1 MVDAFDT
8 KDPWADE
15 PVIRQL
21 WWSERKQWCAHL
33 LRLSPQDRRHRF
45 AGEVSDAFIQ
55 RYCDAADPFVV
66 IVFGAFVDGEL
77 RAVGE
82 FALLDRACPRRRRA
96 ELAFSVEAGWQGQG
110 LGTAL
115 FRRLVI
121 HAQNRSVAHVYI
133 VTEPGNSRMH
143 RIASKFGMT
152 LSSSDEDVARRM
164 ELHGPSYC
172 TVIEEMMA
180 EGVAL
185 VRHAPE
191 LPPLPEEAPGDA

>member
-8 KDPWADE
+8 KDPWANE

-33 LRLSPQDRRHRF
+33 LRLSPEDRRHRF
-45 AGEVSDAFIQ
+45 AGEVTDAFI
-55 RYCDAADPFVV
+55 RSYCEAADPFVV

-82 FALLDRACPRRRRA
+82 FALLERACPRRCRA

-115 FRRLVI
+115 FRSLVM
-121 HAQNRSVAHVYI
+121 HARNRSVAHIYL
-133 VTEPGNSRMH
+133 VTEPDNSRMH

-152 LSSSDEDVARRM
+152 TSPSDEDPTRRV

-172 TVIEEMMA
+172 TVIGEMMT

-185 VRHAPE
+185 LRHAPE
-191 LPPLPEEAPGDA
+191 LPQLPKETAGDA